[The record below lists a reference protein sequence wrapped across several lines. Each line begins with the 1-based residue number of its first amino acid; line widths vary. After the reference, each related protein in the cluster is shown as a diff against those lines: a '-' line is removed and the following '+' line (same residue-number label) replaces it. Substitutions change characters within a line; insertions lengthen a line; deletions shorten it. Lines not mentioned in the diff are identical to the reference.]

1 MSDESAMDA
10 VYGLVGTGVATQ
22 ETVPTAFAIIG
33 SRAGRG
39 TRDGPTWRP
48 RGWAEIPTRSGPS
61 LARSSGR
68 APAWTPS
75 RPSGSRRSPA

>member
-48 RGWAEIPTRSGPS
+48 RG
-61 LARSSGR
+61 
-68 APAWTPS
+68 
-75 RPSGSRRSPA
+75 

>member
-48 RGWAEIPTRSGPS
+48 R
-61 LARSSGR
+61 ARSARTITPGI
-68 APAWTPS
+68 APM
-75 RPSGSRRSPA
+75 